1 MAENTSPLPLTPLFS
16 AAGTPAQFFVVSE
29 DITTECALEGASMF
43 LTTATSLGNTPEALN
58 DDARWA
64 IVHLAEMAKAL
75 VDTVTSRSMEGPRVP
90 IQTAPEN
97 PAPRPMRVEEAI
109 GHFLA
114 CNKAFSS
121 LEVLL
126 IEIDGSDNL
135 LTQGGLIDTGLGIA
149 KRYADLA
156 QGWRDALKAG
166 GVQS

>member
-1 MAENTSPLPLTPLFS
+1 MSENTPLPLFS
-16 AAGTPAQFFVVSE
+16 AAGYPADFFVVSE
-29 DITTECALEGASMF
+29 DITTESALDGASMF
-43 LTTATSLGNTPEALN
+43 LDTAISLASNPEELDVN
-58 DDARWA
+58 A
-64 IVHLAEMAKAL
+64 IFAVRHLAEMAKAL